1 MTSCEHSGKSLESL
15 IYIKHGVSRSREM
28 SVVGQCTQ
36 SNYII
41 QGVGDEVLLG
51 VSVFFSLASILLVAL
66 CVSSRKRAHTLTV
79 HPSAREHVETVR
91 QNEDIAQRSNRENL
105 GAENCPICLA
115 EVDNPVE
122 TNCAHVF
129 CGMLATQCVCCSL
142 DSPRAPAVFQH
153 RYSDGVYYM
162 GLPCCTRP

>member
-1 MTSCEHSGKSLESL
+1 MSIRENPLSRS
-15 IYIKHGVSRSREM
+15 YISNTAYQSREM

-51 VSVFFSLASILLVAL
+51 VSVLFSLASILLVAL

-142 DSPRAPAVFQH
+142 DSPRAPAVLQH
-153 RYSDGVYYM
+153 RF
-162 GLPCCTRP
+162 